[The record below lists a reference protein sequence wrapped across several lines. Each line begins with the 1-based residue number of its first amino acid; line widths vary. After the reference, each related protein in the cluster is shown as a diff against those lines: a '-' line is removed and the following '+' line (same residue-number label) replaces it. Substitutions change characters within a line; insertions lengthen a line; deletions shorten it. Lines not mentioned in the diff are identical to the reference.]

1 MIGIIL
7 TLIFYVLSLI
17 LKKRFKSPLLNPVLV
32 SVVFLV
38 MIISFSPLTYDA
50 YIKGGKII
58 GEALGPVV
66 VLLALPLYRHRK
78 AIKQFFAPIVLG
90 ILVSISSSALL
101 IMGLSKLFGLS
112 NELMK
117 TLIPKSITTPMAM
130 EVSKMLGGLS
140 DITVIVVI
148 ITGILGAT
156 IAPIIM
162 KVGGIKSEIAKGI
175 AIGSSSHGIGTS
187 KAMEM
192 SDEAGAM
199 SGLAMG
205 LTGVIFV
212 LLTSL
217 YVLFI

>member
-1 MIGIIL
+1 MIGLIL
-7 TLIFYVLSLI
+7 TLVYYVIALQ

-32 SVVFLV
+32 AVAFLI
-38 MIISFSPLTYDA
+38 MTIIWTPLDYDT
-50 YIKGGKII
+50 YIKGGKLI
-58 GEALGPVV
+58 GDALGPVV
-66 VLLALPLYRHRK
+66 VLLALPLYRHRD
-78 AIKQFFAPIVLG
+78 AIKTYFAPIVIG
-90 ILVSISSSALL
+90 ILVSISSSVLV
-101 IMGLSKLFGLS
+101 IIGLGTLFGLD
-112 NELMK
+112 LQLIK

-130 EVSKMLGGLS
+130 EVSSMLGGLS

-162 KVGGIKSEIAKGI
+162 KLAKTKSDIAKGI
-175 AIGSSSHGIGTS
+175 AIGSASHGIGTS

-192 SDEAGAM
+192 SGQAGAM

>member
-1 MIGIIL
+1 MIGIVL
-7 TLIFYVLSLI
+7 TVFFYVLA
-17 LKKRFKSPLLNPVLV
+17 LKLKNKFKSPLLNPVLV
-32 SVVFLV
+32 SVIFLV
-38 MIISFSPLTYDA
+38 GIISLSPLTYDT
-50 YIKGGKII
+50 YINGGKFI

-66 VLLALPLYRHRK
+66 VLLALPLYRHRE
-78 AIKQFFAPIVLG
+78 AIKQFFVPIVLG
-90 ILVSISSSALL
+90 ILVSISSSILL
-101 IMGLSKLFGLS
+101 IMGLSKIFGLS

-162 KVGGIKSEIAKGI
+162 KFGGIKSEIAKGI